1 MKKIL
6 LVDDLG
12 IDVLLTRL
20 AIEEC
25 RFEHQLVIAH
35 DGEEALALVAAER
48 FDLMLLDIKMPKVD
62 GFEFLAR
69 LRDSAEP
76 GAPALAA
83 IIVSGSGSGL
93 AADRERARQLGALGY
108 IQKAVDYSVFKA
120 ELKSALKHQ
129 GMF

>member
-83 IIVSGSGSGL
+83 IIVSGSGL